1 VAGADAVA
9 ARVASADD
17 DDLAP
22 TGIHGHRLRLAGDD
36 AILAGQKI
44 HGLVDAIELTARYG
58 QVPRPGGTAAEHQCI
73 EIGA

>member
-1 VAGADAVA
+1 MQSLPVSPPPMTMTWRPPAD
-9 ARVASADD
+9 
-17 DDLAP
+17 
-22 TGIHGHRLRLAGDD
+22 GHRLRLAGDD

-58 QVPRPGGTAAEHQCI
+58 QVPRPGGTAAEHQCV